1 MTYRK
6 LIDILNLINKHKRSK
21 LPQKLCYVI
30 TKNYLSL
37 NKEYEVYRETLKKVM
52 DSFDSYF
59 ERDDNGN
66 PVVNSNGVPVILD
79 EEVAKEM
86 DAQIV
91 ELLNTEIDID
101 IYTVDFDMFNYDDK
115 GIYDVLSMEDII
127 EVSSVLCEM

>member
-1 MTYRK
+1 MNYKK
-6 LIDILNLINKHKRSK
+6 LISTLNIFNKHKNSK
-21 LPQKLCYVI
+21 LPQRLCYAI
-30 TKNYLSL
+30 TRNYLSL
-37 NKEYEVYRETLKKVM
+37 KKEYEVYRETLKKVM

-91 ELLNTEIDID
+91 ELLNTEIDIN
-101 IYTVDFDMFNYDDK
+101 IYTVDFDMFDYDDK

>member
-1 MTYRK
+1 MTYRNLVK
-6 LIDILNLINKHKRSK
+6 ILNIVQRYKKLK
-21 LPQKLCYVI
+21 LPQKLCYAI

-52 DSFDSYF
+52 DSFESYF

>member
-1 MTYRK
+1 MTYRNLVK
-6 LIDILNLINKHKRSK
+6 ILNIVQRYKKLK
-21 LPQKLCYVI
+21 LPQKLCYAI
-30 TKNYLSL
+30 TRNYLSL

-52 DSFDSYF
+52 DSFESYF

>member
-1 MTYRK
+1 MNYKK
-6 LIDILNLINKHKRSK
+6 LISTLNIFNKHKNSK
-21 LPQKLCYVI
+21 LPQKLCYAI

-52 DSFDSYF
+52 DSFESYF

-101 IYTVDFDMFNYDDK
+101 IYTVEFDMFNYDDK

-127 EVSSVLCEM
+127 ELSSVLCEM